1 MDKQSIMTHYG
12 ALYFFMPAVQWVVN
26 EHGVI
31 ADMNDY
37 AGASLGYDRIE
48 LIGAPFQTIFHPDDW
63 ASLVHLLPQP
73 TDEAVRTFTARTVH
87 KTGKLCPVR
96 VHMRWKA
103 LNGTPFLLVSC
114 SDMTAETHA
123 ERLLAEQTHILK
135 QIAKHEP
142 LDAILTSIA
151 KAAEALRPPA
161 ICSILLADDNGRRLY
176 HGAAPS
182 LPSAYIEAM
191 NGIEIGPQSG
201 SCGAAAYQKEIVI
214 ASNVANDPRW
224 TSYAQL
230 ALAHGLR
237 ACWSMPI
244 LSSSGHVLGTLA
256 FYYPTEREPEPEDME
271 IMSAL
276 SSLASLAMEH
286 EGTRKALEENRRL
299 YDSLFHYHYDEL
311 TGLPNRRRFL
321 QLAEAMLL
329 KLNETKQHGAILYID
344 LDGFQYINDSFGH
357 HIGDKLLQQTAA
369 RLRERVRPHGIA
381 AHMSGD
387 EFIVLLAPVAGHQE
401 ASAIAEDL
409 LALIAQPFS
418 LAEQTIFITA
428 SIGIVLFDSEQID
441 VDTAIRQADMAAM
454 EAKRKGKNSY
464 CLYEEALRHQRLPNV
479 FLLAD
484 LHQAVKQNMDGFVLL
499 YQPIVDVRTKA
510 VSAMET
516 LIRWHHPTE
525 DVVPPGDFIPLAE
538 ETGLIIPIG
547 EWTIQQACR
556 QHERWRQQGFAPI
569 RMAVNVSVK
578 ELHHPQF
585 AARVEAILAE
595 TNMRPSWLELEITE
609 TIAIYQEATILAN
622 LHRLKEMGV
631 RLSIDDFGTGYSS
644 LAYLKQLD
652 IDTVKIDRTF
662 ISDCPHS
669 HYGSIITNT
678 IISLARHL
686 GMNVVAEGVERE
698 EQLEHLRE
706 KGCHEAQGYLFRP
719 PMPADEAAGVL
730 ARSIERRT

>member
-37 AGASLGYDRIE
+37 AGASLGYDRVE

-63 ASLVHLLPQP
+63 ASLAHLLPQP

-123 ERLLAEQTHILK
+123 ERLLAEQTHILR

-151 KAAEALRPPA
+151 KAAEALRPPTV
-161 ICSILLADDNGRRLY
+161 CSILLADDNGRRLY

-321 QLAEAMLL
+321 QLAGATLL
-329 KLNETKQHGAILYID
+329 KLKETKQHGAILYID
-344 LDGFQYINDSFGH
+344 LDGFQYINDSLGH

-401 ASAIAEDL
+401 ASTIAEDL
-409 LALIAQPFS
+409 LSLIAQPFP

-428 SIGIVLFDSEQID
+428 SIGIALFDGEQAN

-484 LHQAVKQNMDGFVLL
+484 LHQTVKQNMDG
-499 YQPIVDVRTKA
+499 
-510 VSAMET
+510 E
-516 LIRWHHPTE
+516 
-525 DVVPPGDFIPLAE
+525 
-538 ETGLIIPIG
+538 
-547 EWTIQQACR
+547 
-556 QHERWRQQGFAPI
+556 
-569 RMAVNVSVK
+569 SVK
-578 ELHHPQF
+578 TL
-585 AARVEAILAE
+585 
-595 TNMRPSWLELEITE
+595 W
-609 TIAIYQEATILAN
+609 
-622 LHRLKEMGV
+622 
-631 RLSIDDFGTGYSS
+631 
-644 LAYLKQLD
+644 
-652 IDTVKIDRTF
+652 RTF
-662 ISDCPHS
+662 FRFTT
-669 HYGSIITNT
+669 G
-678 IISLARHL
+678 
-686 GMNVVAEGVERE
+686 VVN
-698 EQLEHLRE
+698 H
-706 KGCHEAQGYLFRP
+706 
-719 PMPADEAAGVL
+719 
-730 ARSIERRT
+730 